1 MFGGLIMYYEDREGC
16 LIAII
21 TVLLIIVISFSFAI
35 FSPKQISEEKIEVE
49 AIITEV
55 DRDPAR
61 LVGKTYRSA
70 DYDIYFEYQGIK
82 GEWDVSRS
90 TYNEYK
96 DKIGQP
102 IKCYLI
108 TRTYDDGS
116 TKVTLEMIE
125 D

>member
-1 MFGGLIMYYEDREGC
+1 MFGGLIMDYEEEDF
-16 LIAII
+16 LFTVIAVLVIVAII
-21 TVLLIIVISFSFAI
+21 ILSVVAFA
-35 FSPKQISEEKIEVE
+35 PKQISEEKIEVE

-61 LVGKTYRSA
+61 LVGKVCRPA

-82 GEWDVSRS
+82 GEWDVSHS

-102 IKCYLI
+102 IKCY
-108 TRTYDDGS
+108 
-116 TKVTLEMIE
+116 
-125 D
+125 

>member
-1 MFGGLIMYYEDREGC
+1 MDYEDREGC
-16 LIAII
+16 LMAII
-21 TVLLIIVISFSFAI
+21 IVLAIVIVFGVI
-35 FSPKQISEEKIEVE
+35 TFSPKVVSEEKIEVE

-55 DRDPAR
+55 DKDPIR
-61 LVGKTYRSA
+61 LIGKIVKPA

-82 GEWDVSRS
+82 GEEDISVSE
-90 TYNEYK
+90 YNKYK
-96 DKIGQP
+96 DKVGQV

-125 D
+125 E

>member
-1 MFGGLIMYYEDREGC
+1 MDYEDRVGC
-16 LIAII
+16 LIVII
-21 TVLLIIVISFSFAI
+21 ALLLGIIIISI

-55 DRDPAR
+55 DKDPIR
-61 LVGKTYRSA
+61 LIGKIVKPA

-82 GEWDVSRS
+82 GEEDISVSE
-90 TYNEYK
+90 YNKYK
-96 DKIGQP
+96 DKVGQV

-125 D
+125 E

>member
-1 MFGGLIMYYEDREGC
+1 MFGGLIMDYEDRVGC
-16 LIAII
+16 LIVII
-21 TVLLIIVISFSFAI
+21 ALLLGIIIISI
-35 FSPKQISEEKIEVE
+35 FSPKVVSEEKIEVE

-55 DRDPAR
+55 DKDPIR
-61 LVGKTYRSA
+61 LIGKIVKPA

-82 GEWDVSRS
+82 GEEDISVSE
-90 TYNEYK
+90 YNKYK
-96 DKIGQP
+96 DKVGQV

-125 D
+125 E

>member
-1 MFGGLIMYYEDREGC
+1 MDYEDREFC

-21 TVLLIIVISFSFAI
+21 IVLLTIVII
-35 FSPKQISEEKIEVE
+35 FSIVAFAPKVVSEDRVEVE

-61 LVGKTYRSA
+61 LVGKVYRPA

-82 GEWDVSRS
+82 GEWDVSHS

-108 TRTYDDGS
+108 TRTYDNGS
-116 TKVTLEMIE
+116 IQTFLKPIE
-125 D
+125 E

>member
-1 MFGGLIMYYEDREGC
+1 MDYEEKDFLITI
-16 LIAII
+16 IAVLFIVVII
-21 TVLLIIVISFSFAI
+21 ILSVVA
-35 FSPKQISEEKIEVE
+35 FSPKVVSEDKIEVE

-61 LVGKTYRSA
+61 LVGKIYQPA

-82 GEWDVSRS
+82 GQKDVSRS

-96 DKIGQP
+96 NKVGQV

-116 TKVTLEMIE
+116 TEVILEMIE
-125 D
+125 E

>member
-1 MFGGLIMYYEDREGC
+1 MFGGLIMDYEEEDF
-16 LIAII
+16 LFTVIAVLVIVAII
-21 TVLLIIVISFSFAI
+21 ILSVVAFA
-35 FSPKQISEEKIEVE
+35 PKQISEEKIEVE

-61 LVGKTYRSA
+61 LVGKVCRPA

-82 GEWDVSRS
+82 GEWDVSHS

-108 TRTYDDGS
+108 TRTYDNGS
-116 TKVTLEMIE
+116 IKTFLKPIE
-125 D
+125 E